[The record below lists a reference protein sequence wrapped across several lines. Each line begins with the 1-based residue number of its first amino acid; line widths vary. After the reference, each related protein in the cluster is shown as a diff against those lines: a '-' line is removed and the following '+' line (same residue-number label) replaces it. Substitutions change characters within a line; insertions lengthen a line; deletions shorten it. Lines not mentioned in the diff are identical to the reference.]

1 MSTRDVHEHLK
12 QYLALRRAFG
22 YQSRTEERL
31 LTEFVSS
38 LTAEGFAVPVR
49 ARTAVEWAFESARHC
64 QPAARSQRLGVAR
77 GFLRYLRAVFP
88 DTEVPGTHLLA
99 STTRPVPHIYTDTEI
114 ARLIEG
120 AKTLRPRGGLRP
132 HTMVTLIGLLV
143 STGLRAGEAVRL
155 RLADVN
161 LSVAPPLLKI
171 EQTKFRKSRLVPLH
185 PSTARALR
193 KYARHRRRV
202 CDDGLCDRFF
212 VSDKG
217 KPLPYRTVSCSFVA
231 LARRVGIR
239 GPEGEPGPA
248 LHHLRHTFAVNRLIA
263 WYRDGEDVNARIPE
277 LSVYLGHVKPQ
288 NTYWYL
294 SATAELLELA
304 AQRFEAW
311 GSPGGLL

>member
-1 MSTRDVHEHLK
+1 MNTSDVHEQLE
-12 QYLALRRAFG
+12 QYLALRRALGF
-22 YQSRTEERL
+22 QIRTEQRL

-38 LTAEGFAVPVR
+38 LTAEGLAVPIR
-49 ARTAVEWAFESARHC
+49 AQTAVEWAFRSARHC
-64 QPAARSQRLGVAR
+64 QPAARSHRLGVAR

-99 STTRPVPHIYTDTEI
+99 STTRPAPHIYTDTEI
-114 ARLIEG
+114 GLLIEG
-120 AKTLRPRGGLRP
+120 TKTLRSRGGLRP
-132 HTMVTLIGLLV
+132 RTMVTLIGLLI
-143 STGLRAGEAVRL
+143 STGLRAGEAIRL
-155 RLADVN
+155 RLADVD
-161 LSVAPPLLKI
+161 LSVDPPLLNI
-171 EQTKFRKSRLVPLH
+171 QQTKFRKSRLVPLH

-193 KYARHRRRV
+193 KYSKHRRRV

-231 LARRVGIR
+231 LTRRVGIR
-239 GPEGEPGPA
+239 GPVGERGPS

-263 WYRDGEDVNARIPE
+263 WYRDSQDVNARIPE
-277 LSVYLGHVKPQ
+277 LSVYLGHARPQ

-304 AQRFEAW
+304 AQRFEVRALPG
-311 GSPGGLL
+311 GSP